1 VLSSV
6 YNLGSLIACDEV
18 FIQNEVKRNYPKCT
32 FDIPYSV
39 VSHEL
44 AIAKVPSATED
55 IVGCQDQVL
64 LLK

>member
-18 FIQNEVKRNYPKCT
+18 FIQNEVKRNYPKC
-32 FDIPYSV
+32 IPYSV